1 MAMQA
6 LHLIVCLLFAAV
18 LGEAGIT
25 KFTGGGTPDW
35 FAGKFK
41 ETWLGWVPASL
52 LWWPIAVAEVAIA
65 LLFIAAV
72 ATGECWNPAPTPVTE
87 AALVAASG
95 LFAALTMGLR
105 LSQDFAGASAAL
117 TYFATS
123 ALLALLLGR

>member
-6 LHLIVCLLFAAV
+6 LHLIICLLFAAL
-18 LGEAGIT
+18 LGEAGVT
-25 KFTGGGTPDW
+25 KFLERGTPSW
-35 FAGKFK
+35 FADKFRP
-41 ETWLGWVPASL
+41 TWLGAVPAPL
-52 LWWPIAVAEVAIA
+52 LWWPIAVAEVATS
-65 LLFIAAV
+65 LLFVAAV
-72 ATGECWNPAPTPVTE
+72 LTGECWSGGPALLTQT
-87 AALVAASG
+87 ALVAASG